1 MVLENSQS
9 SSNLAPNSNVVWI
22 RMYEGTWG
30 IPYTDVRVYEYT
42 IYKYTNIREPSLEQ
56 MDRVCQ
62 YIIFFFLF

>member
-1 MVLENSQS
+1 
-9 SSNLAPNSNVVWI
+9 
-22 RMYEGTWG
+22 MYEGTWG

-62 YIIFFFLF
+62 YIIFFFFFYFRI

>member
-1 MVLENSQS
+1 
-9 SSNLAPNSNVVWI
+9 
-22 RMYEGTWG
+22 MYEGTWG

-62 YIIFFFLF
+62 YIIFFFFFILEYRLIVLAELLTNPY

>member
-1 MVLENSQS
+1 
-9 SSNLAPNSNVVWI
+9 
-22 RMYEGTWG
+22 MYEGTWG

-62 YIIFFFLF
+62 YIIFFFFILEYRLIVLAELLTNPY

>member
-1 MVLENSQS
+1 
-9 SSNLAPNSNVVWI
+9 
-22 RMYEGTWG
+22 MYEGTWG

-62 YIIFFFLF
+62 YIIFFFILEYRLIVLAELLTNPY